1 MKKYFNE
8 LVCPE
13 CEEPLTAE
21 DLQNSL
27 VCPHCKKRLRH
38 PKYIEFLEYLVA
50 QGIVDDIDFFDTDLY
65 GSDFMK
71 YETNELDEEDIAD
84 VEAPQK
90 PGGFLSNNM
99 MSVEEE
105 YIKDIE
111 EDQDSQDDYTVF
123 DPSEIDNM
131 SDDDSNPDD
140 DDDDD

>member
-1 MKKYFNE
+1 
-8 LVCPE
+8 
-13 CEEPLTAE
+13 
-21 DLQNSL
+21 
-27 VCPHCKKRLRH
+27 
-38 PKYIEFLEYLVA
+38 
-50 QGIVDDIDFFDTDLY
+50 
-65 GSDFMK
+65 
-71 YETNELDEEDIAD
+71 
-84 VEAPQK
+84 
-90 PGGFLSNNM
+90 M